1 MKQLRLTIVA
11 LFGLSFAASA
21 VSGSC
26 LAATALW
33 SDGQN
38 SSVGSTVP
46 GAPGHIVRNANECAP
61 DQADAVWGGHGNLL
75 GYSCYNNPNG
85 S

>member
-11 LFGLSFAASA
+11 LFWFSSAACA

-33 SDGQN
+33 SGAQN
-38 SSVGSTVP
+38 PSIDSTVP
-46 GAPGHIVRNANECAP
+46 SLPGHIVRNANECAP
-61 DQADAVWGGHGNLL
+61 DQAEAVWGAHANLL
-75 GYSCYNNPNG
+75 GYSCYDNPNG